1 MLDDDLI
8 DDYLL
13 YEMATG
19 EDERY
24 FQDNN
29 QKQYDANTQSNNNST
44 NSDDSDLEQDIGTA
58 MGLGIFIVF
67 IVFIVLMWVFIAWLV
82 SVIFGFLF

>member
-24 FQDNN
+24 FEDNN
-29 QKQYDANTQSNNNST
+29 QKQYNANTQSNNSST
-44 NSDDSDLEQDIGTA
+44 NSDDTELGQNIGTA
-58 MGLGIFIVF
+58 IGICIF

>member
-29 QKQYDANTQSNNNST
+29 QKQYNANTQSNNSST
-44 NSDDSDLEQDIGTA
+44 NSDDTGLTQNIGTA
-58 MGLGIFIVF
+58 MVLCIF
-67 IVFIVLMWVFIAWLV
+67 IVFIVLMWVFIVWLV